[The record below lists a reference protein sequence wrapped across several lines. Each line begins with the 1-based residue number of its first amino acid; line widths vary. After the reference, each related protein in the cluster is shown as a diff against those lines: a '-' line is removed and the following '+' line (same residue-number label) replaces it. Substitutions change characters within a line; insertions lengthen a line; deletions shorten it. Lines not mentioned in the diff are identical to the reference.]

1 MDRGAWQTIVHG
13 VAGVGKN
20 LADIMAA
27 ASARRETLLWL
38 QCQPGGNK
46 HLCSSYS
53 SSPLLPASLPRVLPP
68 LGSAN
73 SADSV
78 NSKNNWSLKQDP
90 RYRIE
95 KVKQ

>member
-1 MDRGAWQTIVHG
+1 MDRGAWRAIVHG
-13 VAGVGKN
+13 VAGVRNN

-46 HLCSSYS
+46 HVCTSYS
-53 SSPLLPASLPRVLPP
+53 SPPLLPASLTRVLPT
-68 LGSAN
+68 LGLAN
-73 SADSV
+73 SAGSV
-78 NSKNNWSLKQDP
+78 NSKNNWSLKQDLC
-90 RYRIE
+90 YRIE

>member
-1 MDRGAWQTIVHG
+1 MDRGAWQAIVHG

-20 LADIMAA
+20 LADIMTA

-53 SSPLLPASLPRVLPP
+53 SSPSSSSLFNSGFATPGFSKQCRQHEQQEQLESQT
-68 LGSAN
+68 GSALQN
-73 SADSV
+73 
-78 NSKNNWSLKQDP
+78 
-90 RYRIE
+90 
-95 KVKQ
+95 